1 MVLVH
6 YQAQYRHYLL
16 SVGGASTL
24 SSAVVDTTLSVG
36 GASTLS
42 SAILSEHSKCRWC

>member
-1 MVLVH
+1 MVLH
-6 YQAQYRHYLL
+6 YQVRVDTTL

-42 SAILSEHSKCRWC
+42 SAV